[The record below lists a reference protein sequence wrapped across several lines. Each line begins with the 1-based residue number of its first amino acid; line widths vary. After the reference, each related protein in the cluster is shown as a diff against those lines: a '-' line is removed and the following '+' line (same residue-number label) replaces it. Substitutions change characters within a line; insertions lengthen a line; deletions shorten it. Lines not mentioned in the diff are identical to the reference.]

1 MTQLFYVGEG
11 APSTAPEKAQ
21 RFYLDTLND
30 NIYISKGTSSSADWI
45 WTNGVNGTDGVGI
58 DSITRTSGTGAAGTT
73 DTYTITYSDA
83 NTSTFT
89 VVNGSNGT
97 NGTNGDDGIGI
108 VSVIRTSGDGSA
120 GSTDTYTITY
130 SDTSTSTFTVVNGTN
145 GTSGTGGDTLVTEG
159 ALIASATDK
168 STPVDADYLGL
179 MDSAASNILK
189 KLSWANVKATL
200 KTYFDSLY
208 SSLGGCTVNSQSS
221 AYTLVLADAGKI
233 ILHPSADTTA
243 RIWTIPANSSVA
255 YPIGT
260 LITFTNQNG
269 AGVITLSITTDTMRL
284 AGAGTTGSRTL
295 AANGTATAQKLT
307 ATEWLISGNG
317 LT

>member
-1 MTQLFYVGEG
+1 MTQLFYSGEG

-21 RFYLDTLND
+21 RIYIDTLNGE
-30 NIYISKGTSSSADWI
+30 IYVSKGTTSSDDWI
-45 WTNGVNGTDGVGI
+45 ISTGREGNGI
-58 DSITRTSGTGAAGTT
+58 ASIARTSGTGAAGST
-73 DTYTITYSDA
+73 DTYTVTYTD
-83 NTSTFT
+83 TTTTTFT

-97 NGTNGDDGIGI
+97 NGIDGTDGVDGTDGIGI
-108 VSVIRTSGDGSA
+108 VSVIRTSGTGLA

-145 GTSGTGGDTLVTEG
+145 GSGGDSLVSEG

-168 STPVDADYLGL
+168 TTPVDADYLGL

-200 KTYFDSLY
+200 KAYFDTLY
-208 SSLGGCTVNSQSS
+208 SGLGGCTINSQSS

-243 RIWTIPANSSVA
+243 RVWTVPANTSVA
-255 YPIGT
+255 YPTGT
-260 LITFTNQNG
+260 MITFTNQNG
-269 AGVITLSITTDTMRL
+269 AGIITIAITSDTMRL
-284 AGAGTTGSRTL
+284 AGTGTTGSRTL
-295 AANGTATAQKLT
+295 AANGTCTAQKLT
-307 ATEWLISGNG
+307 STEWLISGVG